1 MINNNLEN
9 SIRITNGLID
19 QHIHGG
25 YGVNLNN
32 TDEDGVIYLASML
45 FKHGICYFFPT
56 LMTDQVE
63 NIQKQ
68 IRIIKNAQKKIGKEK
83 ISQIIGIHLEGPFI
97 NPEKRGIHPKEF
109 IISPSVERYKL
120 FEDKIIKI
128 ITIAP
133 ELDTD
138 NRLTEY
144 LKSKGVKINVGHSI
158 SREIKDSDCITH
170 IFNAMPS
177 IHHRNKSL
185 ALTGLLDKEIYTE
198 VIGDCNHLSI
208 EMLKL
213 IFKVKDKKKII
224 LISDALNGAYIK
236 SNSFE
241 FASEEI
247 FIEDG
252 KAVDKNRIMAGSI
265 VFLDDIIRKLAS
277 LKIIS
282 FENLIRMASK
292 NLEIYHKIKNNYRVY
307 WDKNFNI
314 IEIKNK
320 FS

>member
-1 MINNNLEN
+1 MINNNSEN

-25 YGVNLNN
+25 YGVNLNT

-56 LMTDQVE
+56 LMTDKVE

-68 IRIIKNAQKKIGKEK
+68 IRIIKRAQKKIANEK

-109 IISPSVERYKL
+109 ILNPSVEKYKL

-144 LKSKGVKINVGHSI
+144 LKTQGIKMNVGHSVY
-158 SREIKDSDCITH
+158 SDIKNSDCITH

-185 ALTGLLDKEIYTE
+185 ALTGLLDQQIYTE
-198 VIGDCNHLSI
+198 VIADCNHLSI

-213 IFKVKDKKKII
+213 IFKVKDKRKII

-241 FASEEI
+241 FANEKI
-247 FIEDG
+247 FIEEG
-252 KAVDKNRIMAGSI
+252 KAVDKNKIMAGSI
-265 VFLDDIIRKLAS
+265 VFLNDIIKKLAV
-277 LKIIS
+277 LNIES
-282 FENLIRMASK
+282 FENLIEMASK
-292 NLEIYHKIKNNYRVY
+292 NLEIYHKIKNNYRIY

-314 IEIKNK
+314 LEIKNE
-320 FS
+320 F